1 MAGDSAAPSGPPT
14 ATLRK
19 TKHHARQYAR
29 QLISRFAGV
38 HAKTANQTKWIL
50 DLIAEVDSHYRK
62 EIDVLTS
69 RAESAEGELRRVT
82 QTSEAAYQQ
91 AQHRTDV
98 LHDRVWHAEQRA
110 IVAEARWA
118 QAEAELSHMQD
129 CLRSAAAAAAAGSA
143 ECCKL
148 QLAFSELSQAER
160 RQMKAVNAGAVEAK
174 QRLNAARGELRE
186 NRHRAMQQAL
196 EIDRAHSEGQRRLE
210 EQSRR
215 TAEAEEAA
223 KAYKKASRSLE
234 RKVASLAQQLKHAPA
249 FGGRR
254 PAPGPQ
260 ARAPAKAPAAAPAEQ
275 SLTGSFSGLEG
286 LREAGDASTVDATPR
301 PQEPPRAEPRDRD
314 GFVGA
319 DYIPGR
325 YRSA

>member
-143 ECCKL
+143 VLLGAQPGGAAADEGR
-148 QLAFSELSQAER
+148 QRRRRGGEAAPQR
-160 RQMKAVNAGAVEAK
+160 RQGRAEGKQAQGDAAGARDR
-174 QRLNAARGELRE
+174 QGPLRG
-186 NRHRAMQQAL
+186 
-196 EIDRAHSEGQRRLE
+196 
-210 EQSRR
+210 
-215 TAEAEEAA
+215 
-223 KAYKKASRSLE
+223 
-234 RKVASLAQQLKHAPA
+234 
-249 FGGRR
+249 
-254 PAPGPQ
+254 
-260 ARAPAKAPAAAPAEQ
+260 AAPPRGAVAAD
-275 SLTGSFSGLEG
+275 SGGGGGGQGLQEG
-286 LREAGDASTVDATPR
+286 LP
-301 PQEPPRAEPRDRD
+301 
-314 GFVGA
+314 
-319 DYIPGR
+319 
-325 YRSA
+325 